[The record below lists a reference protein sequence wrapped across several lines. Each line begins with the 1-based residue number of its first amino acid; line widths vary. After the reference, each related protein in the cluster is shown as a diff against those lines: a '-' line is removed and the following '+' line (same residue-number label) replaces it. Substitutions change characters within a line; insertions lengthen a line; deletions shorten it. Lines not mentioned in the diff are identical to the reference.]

1 MAAIESH
8 DRDAYSLKP
17 LGLGRWQQSGNT
29 DEVPIL
35 RKARNIPYHRID
47 RARWAA
53 GHAFM

>member
-1 MAAIESH
+1 MAAIESP

-53 GHAFM
+53 GHAFV